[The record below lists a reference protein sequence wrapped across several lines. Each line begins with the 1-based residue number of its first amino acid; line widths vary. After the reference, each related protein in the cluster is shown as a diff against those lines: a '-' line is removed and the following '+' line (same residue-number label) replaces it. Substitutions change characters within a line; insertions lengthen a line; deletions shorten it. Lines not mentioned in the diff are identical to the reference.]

1 MEHKKLKEIR
11 QAKNITQNQM
21 AKKIAMEQT
30 TYSRKERGKS
40 PILDDEWQRFAKALD
55 VPVEDIRVENV
66 PLTMKN
72 ENCTFHDSSLIGVQ
86 YVNIPQNVFDIIIK
100 YNTKLESDDQL
111 KNLEIERLREEI
123 AVLKS
128 KASNYKI

>member
-1 MEHKKLKEIR
+1 MSNNPVMEHQKLKEIR
-11 QAKNITQNQM
+11 TAKNITQNQM

-40 PILDDEWQRFAKALD
+40 PIQDDEWERFAKALN
-55 VPVEDIRVENV
+55 VPVEDIKVENIPV
-66 PLTMKN
+66 TMKN
-72 ENCTFHDSSLIGVQ
+72 EGCTFTENAIGIQ

-100 YNTKLESDDQL
+100 YNAKLENDDQL

-123 AVLKS
+123 AVLK
-128 KASNYKI
+128 K